1 MDTNKGKILTRETS
15 LKDKGEQV
23 FRETVQTRTASLQL
37 WKERGNKRKM
47 KEKDPKWC
55 RSDKV
60 SSSSIRSSNMKND
73 YRKI

>member
-15 LKDKGEQV
+15 LKEKGEKV

-47 KEKDPKWC
+47 KE
-55 RSDKV
+55 
-60 SSSSIRSSNMKND
+60 
-73 YRKI
+73 